1 MATLRIELKVRDYDM
16 WRKAFAHDAGGREDA
31 GMRRYRIF
39 RPVDDPTCVMIDGE
53 FDEAAQAQA
62 VLDIMRT
69 TVWNDPDKAPA
80 KLGTPR
86 AHVVEV
92 VESHHY

>member
-16 WRKAFAHDAGGREDA
+16 WRAAFARDAGGRAEA

-39 RPVDDPTCVMIDGE
+39 RPVDDPKCVMVDGE
-53 FDEAAQAQA
+53 FDETAQAQA
-62 VLDIMRT
+62 FLDIMRT
-69 TVWNDPDKAPA
+69 RVWNDPEKAPA

-86 AHVVEV
+86 VHIVEM
-92 VESHHY
+92 VESDDC